1 MLAEPVVG
9 IADRVV
15 IVDDVITKGST
26 ALAAGSRLAE
36 VYPNVDIKVF
46 ALVRTK
52 GLVPDIQQILD
63 PATGIVRLVGDEGD
77 RQP

>member
-1 MLAEPVVG
+1 MVG
-9 IADRVV
+9 ITERIV

-26 ALAAGSRLAE
+26 ALAAASRLAE
-36 VYPNVDIKVF
+36 IYPDADMKVF

-52 GLVPDIQQILD
+52 GLVPDIDRILD
-63 PATGIVRLVGDEGD
+63 PTTGIVRLVGDEGD